1 VLILSLTSGLIDRVK
16 ENPAVP
22 AAAQEQVAERAQSG
36 IPVVPVADVEQAVLD
51 AGRPPAEAEAIAA
64 DYGDAQLFGLKQAIG
79 AVAVLAL
86 LSLWFTRRLPA
97 RPHTTS

>member
-1 VLILSLTSGLIDRVK
+1 
-16 ENPAVP
+16 
-22 AAAQEQVAERAQSG
+22 
-36 IPVVPVADVEQAVLD
+36 VADVEQAVLD